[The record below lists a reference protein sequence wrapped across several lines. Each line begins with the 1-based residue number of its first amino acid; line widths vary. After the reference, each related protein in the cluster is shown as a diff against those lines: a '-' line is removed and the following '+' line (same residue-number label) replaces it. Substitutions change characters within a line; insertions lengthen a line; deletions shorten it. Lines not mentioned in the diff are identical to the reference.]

1 MKQYIDTVTDELSDL
16 PVPGAEVFVYNDDA
30 TENTGASLATLYA
43 SDGETE
49 ISNPLTTNSQG
60 EYSFYQ
66 NTSEFTAVV
75 YYGGRLRR
83 RLRLLVGGGYS
94 GASQTAAAAALAAA
108 GVGEY
113 ASTAAG
119 LADTV
124 VNETFWVDQGDGTGQ
139 VYRHDAGP
147 VATALNSFILDPT
160 ATGAASIFAGGVVR
174 TAILGGTGGGGQVGL
189 SDGTVADAIKYITP
203 QMKGGTGTAAIQ
215 GAIDSNNAELQLPPA
230 SYSHGDL
237 NFDNQYQRVLG
248 WGSVLTRSGS
258 GVTTTLGARGVQ
270 CFAARFS
277 GAGASGENITVT
289 KPDVSLILAD
299 SRDTTG
305 TPLLAENDASNM
317 LVFGGVYS
325 VIDPGG
331 TEWEIILRDAVPGT
345 SLYANIIA
353 IATNQGSGN
362 EGGILG
368 DGAGTIRIALSQF
381 GKLRMQNGSGALVIG
396 NRVNG
401 DTAIL
406 SPASQFS
413 CNSFA
418 GDVSFG
424 DGSAPNIGQICF
436 GPSNA
441 VQTGQTLTVGS
452 EVIESTFHLGH
463 IEAGGSTVVVN
474 NYNNNIWHD
483 SRAYTPTIAADGGGF
498 VMGASTI
505 EGWHS
510 HDGRKAELFIRFT
523 VGAGFNFGTGP
534 IYFTT
539 PVDNGYAVP
548 APMNCKHGAIG
559 SVYML
564 DDGTTHKIGVAR
576 MSTTDSAKRGRI
588 YIFSEGSNAPV
599 SGTVPFTWAAGDR
612 IELSIRFEWDSE

>member
-1 MKQYIDTVTDELSDL
+1 MPLSVTTVYSGPFTPNGVTTIFPFDFKALDPAEVAVTDSRGDPISGLDYAVEIAAEGGNVVFGDAPEVADLASFFIASLPTFEQDVEFTPVGIFNPRTLQTPFDRTAVRDAWLRDRVDRAISFPMGEAAPVL
-16 PVPGAEVFVYNDDA
+16 PVAEDRAGKFLAFDAGGGITAASGLGADA
-30 TENTGASLATLYA
+30 GLREDLAGAGAA
-43 SDGETE
+43 
-49 ISNPLTTNSQG
+49 
-60 EYSFYQ
+60 
-66 NTSEFTAVV
+66 
-75 YYGGRLRR
+75 
-83 RLRLLVGGGYS
+83 LVG
-94 GASQTAAAAALAAA
+94 L
-108 GVGEY
+108 
-113 ASTAAG
+113 
-119 LADTV
+119 
-124 VNETFWVDQGDGTGQ
+124 
-139 VYRHDAGP
+139 P
-147 VATALNSFILDPT
+147 
-160 ATGAASIFAGGVVR
+160 
-174 TAILGGTGGGGQVGL
+174 
-189 SDGTVADAIKYITP
+189 DGTVADAIKYVTP
-203 QMKGGTGTAAIQ
+203 QMKGGTGTVAIQ
-215 GAIDSNNAELQLPPA
+215 AAIDSNTAELQFPPA
-230 SYSHGDL
+230 SYTHGDL
-237 NFDNQYQRVLG
+237 SFDNQYQRVLG

-289 KPDVSLILAD
+289 KPDVALLFCD

-305 TPLLAENDASNM
+305 TPLLAENDASNL
-317 LVFGGVYS
+317 LVLGGVYS
-325 VIDPGG
+325 VTDPGG
-331 TEWEIILRDAVPGT
+331 TLWDIELRDAVGEID
-345 SLYANIIA
+345 LYARIIG
-353 IATNQGSGN
+353 ISTNQGSGN
-362 EGGILG
+362 EGGILA
-368 DGAGTIRIALSQF
+368 AGPGTVGIGFCQF
-381 GKLRMQNGSGALVIG
+381 GKLRMEDGSGGMFVG

-413 CNSFA
+413 CGSFA
-418 GDVSFG
+418 GDVTFG
-424 DGSAPNIGQICF
+424 DGSGPNIGQICF

-441 VQTGQTLTVGS
+441 VQSGQTLTVGS

-483 SRAYTPTIAADGGGF
+483 SRAYTPTVAAEGGGF

-523 VGAGFNFGTGP
+523 AGAGFNFGTGP

-599 SGTVPFTWAAGDR
+599 SATVPFTWAAGDR